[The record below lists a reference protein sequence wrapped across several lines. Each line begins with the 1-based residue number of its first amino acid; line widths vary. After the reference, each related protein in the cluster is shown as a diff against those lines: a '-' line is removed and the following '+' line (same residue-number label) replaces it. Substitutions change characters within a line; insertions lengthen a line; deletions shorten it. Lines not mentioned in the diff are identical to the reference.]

1 MKFIV
6 RSFVVALALTGAI
19 ASSYAKAPSA
29 AATAKVA
36 KTSAMPRPTCPPNDP
51 NACGF
56 GTNW

>member
-29 AATAKVA
+29 AATVKVA
-36 KTSAMPRPTCPPNDP
+36 KTSAMPVPRCPPNDP
-51 NACGF
+51 NGCGL
-56 GTNW
+56 GTAW